1 MSKIR
6 MNDVIWRKYTGMEGI
21 IERERDKEEG
31 ENMEILGCEDMNEDI
46 KIKGVKI
53 NKSVKS

>member
-1 MSKIR
+1 

>member
-1 MSKIR
+1 
-6 MNDVIWRKYTGMEGI
+6 MEGI
-21 IERERDKEEG
+21 IERERDKDGG
-31 ENMEILGCEDMNEDI
+31 EKWEILGREDMNEDI